1 MEPQL
6 EGDLPSSETWKFLG
20 MVFGSGEGGFSFV
33 IIVFKIRAIAAYLY
47 TGVTDQVEGNTNDT
61 GERGNIC

>member
-1 MEPQL
+1 M
-6 EGDLPSSETWKFLG
+6 GLG
-20 MVFGSGEGGFSFV
+20 KRVFV